1 MGKVRR
7 EVSALADQLRRAR
20 GEAEGVAKALNSVGA
35 IPDGRPGFAQSAAN
49 VPRADGD
56 QQFSTMARRLG
67 L

>member
-1 MGKVRR
+1 MGITKSVERLTER
-7 EVSALADQLRRAR
+7 LKRAKS
-20 GEAEGVAKALNSVGA
+20 EAEGTAKALGSIGQ